1 VSAMRSTEASQKNVL
16 PQHSMVRLPPSVLLA
31 SPPASHTARVS
42 RSFKNISVV
51 ALATMV
57 SRVLGLGRD
66 ILVTAVFGVLALASS
81 FYTAFTLPNL
91 FRRLLGE
98 GALTAAF
105 VPTLTDELKHR
116 GRGAAFALLNE
127 VASWLFVVSGGVVAL
142 SMAAI
147 WQADWIAARALG
159 WGVRADAAQRW
170 LEAADL
176 AVILFPY
183 LVFVSLAAAF
193 SAALQTL
200 QRFLEPALSPVWLNL
215 SMLALLGVAAF
226 GAARTDEEKMLWLCG
241 GALLGGFLQMA
252 VPAATLVREGWRPQ
266 FRLSVSDPFRQ
277 IVRLMGPTVFGS
289 AIYLINMAVSRF
301 IGLSLNESA
310 VAVLNL
316 ATRLM
321 ELPIGVFTLAVST
334 VVFPLI
340 ARHAAAGDWGNL
352 ATSYRKGMRL
362 ILVINIPAAVGLIV
376 LAVPIVRLLFE
387 RGAFQ
392 PEDTRMV
399 QPVLVVFGL
408 GLPFLSF
415 VTIVLRAF
423 YAQKDT
429 KTPVRAAVLSFMINL
444 VLSLALMR
452 PLGTVGL
459 AIASNIAVVA
469 QAIYLQWRLARKRES
484 LAFRH
489 VAGDLGK
496 IAVATLLMG
505 ALVGGGWWAWSE
517 HVAATKL
524 TDALALVLF
533 IGAGVAV
540 YGALLWAL
548 KIEGRDDLAAVLG
561 RAKGKFSIGTAA
573 APGRNAPEAADG
585 GRDPK

>member
-1 VSAMRSTEASQKNVL
+1 
-16 PQHSMVRLPPSVLLA
+16 
-31 SPPASHTARVS
+31 
-42 RSFKNISVV
+42 
-51 ALATMV
+51 MV

-66 ILVTAVFGVLALASS
+66 MLVTAVFGIYALASA

-105 VPTLTDELKHR
+105 VPTLTDELNQR
-116 GRGAAFALLNE
+116 QRPGAFALLNE
-127 VASWLFVVSGGVVAL
+127 VASWLFVVTGAIVAVAMAVIWQ
-142 SMAAI
+142 SAAI
-147 WQADWIAARALG
+147 
-159 WGVRADAAQRW
+159 ADAALTSGVKAETVARW
-170 LEAADL
+170 RDAADL

-200 QRFLEPALSPVWLNL
+200 QRFLEPALSPIWLNVA
-215 SMLALLGVAAF
+215 MLACLG
-226 GAARTDEEKMLWLCG
+226 GAAYGGWSTTDEGRMLWLCG

-252 VPAATLVREGWRPQ
+252 VPAGALMHEGWRPR
-266 FRLSVSDPFRQ
+266 FRLTASEPFRQ

-321 ELPIGVFTLAVST
+321 ELPIGVFTVAVST

-340 ARHAAAGDWGNL
+340 AKHAAAGDWPNL

-362 ILVINIPAAVGLIV
+362 ILVINVPAAVGLML
-376 LAVPIVRLLFE
+376 LATPIIRLLFQ
-387 RGAFQ
+387 RGEFTSA
-392 PEDTRMV
+392 DTALMR
-399 QPVLVVFGL
+399 PVLVVFAL

-415 VTIVLRAF
+415 VSIVLRAF

-429 KTPVRAAVLSFMINL
+429 KTPVHAALLSFGVNF
-444 VLSLALMR
+444 VLSLVLMR
-452 PLGTVGL
+452 PFGTIGL
-459 AIASNIAVVA
+459 AVASNIAIVG
-469 QAIYLQWRLARKRES
+469 QALYLQLHLARKHEG

-489 VAGDLGK
+489 VVLDLVK
-496 IAVATLLMG
+496 IIGATILMG
-505 ALVGGGWWAWSE
+505 AVVAGGWWAWSR
-517 HVAATKL
+517 HLPATKL
-524 TDALALVLF
+524 SDAGALLLL
-533 IGAGVAV
+533 ISAAVAV
-540 YGALLWAL
+540 YAGLLWVL
-548 KIEGRDDLAAVLG
+548 RIEGRNDLAAVLTKL
-561 RAKGKFSIGTAA
+561 RAKFA
-573 APGRNAPEAADG
+573 
-585 GRDPK
+585 